1 MSDRPRAGRRAR
13 RTDVRRLPE
22 LQVHDVSALHAIL
35 DHALHASVG
44 VQVDGQP
51 FVLPMAC
58 ARDGDHL
65 LLHGSTG
72 SRLMRELSTGA
83 AVCVSVTLL
92 DGLVYARSAFESSMR
107 YRSATVLGTATEVPA
122 EDRLRALEVLT
133 EHLLPGRWAELRA
146 PLPKELAATSV
157 LRVPLDEWSV
167 KVSTGFSEDPDE
179 DLHQARVGGR
189 RTATHDPR
197 RSRRCARPRP
207 GTPRS
212 CPCPGAAAAR
222 LTAGSAPCAHHRRS
236 RSSAKSWGPSVG

>member
-1 MSDRPRAGRRAR
+1 MSEPPQARAGSRPA

-22 LQVHDVSALHAIL
+22 KQLRDVAVLHAIL
-35 DHALHASVG
+35 DEALHASVG
-44 VQVDGQP
+44 IQVDGQP

-72 SRLMRELSTGA
+72 SRLMRALASGA
-83 AVCVSVTLL
+83 AVCVSVTHL

-107 YRSATVLGTATEVPA
+107 YRSATVLGTASEVPA
-122 EDRLRALEVLT
+122 DERLRALEVLT

-167 KVSTGFSEDPDE
+167 KVGTGFSEDPDE
-179 DLHQARVGGR
+179 DLDQPVWAGVVPLGV
-189 RTATHDPR
+189 AL
-197 RSRRCARPRP
+197 
-207 GTPRS
+207 GTPVDAPDLAPDLAVPSHVRDRRL
-212 CPCPGAAAAR
+212 PG
-222 LTAGSAPCAHHRRS
+222 
-236 RSSAKSWGPSVG
+236 

>member
-1 MSDRPRAGRRAR
+1 MRVSATGSAGSRHDLAMTPRDK

-22 LQVHDVSALHAIL
+22 KQVHDVAALHEIL
-35 DHALHASVG
+35 DEALHASVG
-44 VQVDGQP
+44 IQVDGQP

-72 SRLMRELSTGA
+72 SRLMRALAAGA
-83 AVCVSVTLL
+83 SVCVSVTHL

-122 EDRLRALEVLT
+122 DERLDALEVLT

-146 PLPKELAATSV
+146 PHAKELAATTV

-167 KVSTGFSEDPDE
+167 KVGSGFSDDPDE
-179 DLHQARVGGR
+179 DLDEPAWAGVLPMRVAYGEPLDAPDLGTDRPAPGYVTGRPAPGQA
-189 RTATHDPR
+189 
-197 RSRRCARPRP
+197 
-207 GTPRS
+207 
-212 CPCPGAAAAR
+212 
-222 LTAGSAPCAHHRRS
+222 
-236 RSSAKSWGPSVG
+236 